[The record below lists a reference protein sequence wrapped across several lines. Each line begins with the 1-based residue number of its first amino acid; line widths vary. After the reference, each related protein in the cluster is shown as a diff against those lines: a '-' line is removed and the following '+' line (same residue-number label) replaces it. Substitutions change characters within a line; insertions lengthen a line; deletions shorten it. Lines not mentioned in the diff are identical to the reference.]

1 MLKVIDHPLIKHKLT
16 VMRKKETGTKDFRQN
31 LDEIG
36 GLMVYEITRD
46 LPLKPIEIETPICQ
60 YTGYELAKK
69 VVIVPILRAGLGMV
83 NGIQDLIPTAKIAH
97 VGMYRDEETL
107 EPHTYF
113 EKYPKN
119 LEDAITIVVDPMLA
133 TGGSSV
139 AAIDMVKKQGA
150 TNVKLVCLVGAPEG
164 VKAVEKA
171 HPDVFNILLQVLDDG
186 RLTDS
191 QGNVVNFENTIIIMT
206 SNAGSQ
212 ITHSSIGFGA
222 NKEANKNKVLDSL
235 RETFRPEFLNRVDE
249 IVVFDQLDKN
259 QLLDIIDLMLSETSK
274 VLSDKNIIMNVSPE
288 VKNFLLEKGTDI
300 KYGARPLRRA
310 IQRYIEDELSDLILK
325 SELQNGQTVNIDLKN
340 NKLQFEIEN

>member
-1 MLKVIDHPLIKHKLT
+1 MLTVIDHPLIKHKLT
-16 VMRKKETGTKDFRQN
+16 VMRKKDTGTKDFRQN

-46 LPLKPIEIETPICQ
+46 LPLNPVEIETPICP

-119 LEDAITIVVDPMLA
+119 LEEAITIVVDPMLA

-150 TNVKLVCLVGAPEG
+150 TNIKLVCLVGAPEG
-164 VKAVEKA
+164 VKTVEEA
-171 HPDVFNILLQVLDDG
+171 HPDVDIYLASLDD
-186 RLTDS
+186 RL
-191 QGNVVNFENTIIIMT
+191 N
-206 SNAGSQ
+206 
-212 ITHSSIGFGA
+212 
-222 NKEANKNKVLDSL
+222 
-235 RETFRPEFLNRVDE
+235 
-249 IVVFDQLDKN
+249 
-259 QLLDIIDLMLSETSK
+259 
-274 VLSDKNIIMNVSPE
+274 
-288 VKNFLLEKGTDI
+288 
-300 KYGARPLRRA
+300 
-310 IQRYIEDELSDLILK
+310 
-325 SELQNGQTVNIDLKN
+325 
-340 NKLQFEIEN
+340 